1 MVAFMA
7 TFPLPRLPRRLPRPA
22 YLYCNILPVR
32 LYVLGEVL
40 RAGLC
45 AGLRNFAFLTQKIAR
60 HAWRFFFSADCY

>member
-1 MVAFMA
+1 MA
-7 TFPLPRLPRRLPRPA
+7 TFPLPRLPRPA

-45 AGLRNFAFLTQKIAR
+45 AGLRNFAFLTRKCLCFLNIET
-60 HAWRFFFSADCY
+60 DCAIM